1 MNAPILLRNSKRP
14 EKLLIFIENLGR
26 HDWTRTNDPYHVK
39 VVL

>member
-1 MNAPILLRNSKRP
+1 MKYKGLQAF
-14 EKLLIFIENLGR
+14 EFGR